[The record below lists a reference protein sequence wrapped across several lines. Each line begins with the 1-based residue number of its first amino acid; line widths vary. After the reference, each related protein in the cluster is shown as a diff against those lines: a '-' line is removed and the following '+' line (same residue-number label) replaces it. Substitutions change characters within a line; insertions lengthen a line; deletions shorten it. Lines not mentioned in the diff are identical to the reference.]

1 MKLYIMYTRF
11 IVYIESIGI
20 KQLVLLI
27 IEFSAKKLWQKW
39 CEFLFPRF
47 VSTVGNTGTVVQ

>member
-27 IEFSAKKLWQKW
+27 IEFSAKKL
-39 CEFLFPRF
+39 
-47 VSTVGNTGTVVQ
+47 